1 VSELAAINESE
12 LLQTAVV
19 GSVSS
24 PALSLNPYEIAAA
37 GTPFVPVGA
46 GGVCYN
52 VKVGMSALAW
62 AADQVEP
69 GVSIANPDGPANE
82 ALNLFACVGNRVVVR
97 NGEAA
102 GAEGVVTGKH
112 EAFMGYK
119 HVLVHVADDV
129 LERVAP
135 GDSLVV
141 RAHGRGLRVP
151 DVPGIACHSLSPQL
165 WQAWAPRLRDG
176 RVALRVTRVLPP
188 EVVGMGSGRAS
199 AITSVGLQRGV
210 PDGDL
215 EDVLEDLRLGDLIAV
230 RDWDATYYTGYRQGA
245 LTVGVVACGDSPVAG
260 NGPGVTLLATAP
272 DGLLEPVVDASANL
286 AELLALP

>member
-1 VSELAAINESE
+1 VTSAINESE
-12 LLQTAVV
+12 LLVTALAGAVT
-19 GSVSS
+19 S
-24 PALSLNPYEIAAA
+24 PSMTVNPYEIAAS

-52 VKVGMSALAW
+52 VKVGMSALDW

-69 GVSIANPDGPANE
+69 GLSMANPDGPSNE
-82 ALNLFACVGNRVVVR
+82 ALSLYACVGNRVVLR
-97 NGEAA
+97 SGAAA

-151 DVPGIACHSLSPQL
+151 DVPAVACHSLSPRL
-165 WQAWAPRLRDG
+165 WSAWAPTMRDG
-176 RVALRVTRVLPP
+176 RLSARVTRVLPP
-188 EVVGMGSGRAS
+188 EVVGLGSGRAS
-199 AITSVGLQRGV
+199 AITSVALQRGV
-210 PDGDL
+210 PDAGSSDAL
-215 EDVLEDLRLGDLIAV
+215 DGLRLGDLIAV
-230 RDWDATYYTGYRQGA
+230 RDWDATYYTGYREGA

-260 NGPGVTLLATAP
+260 NGPGVTLLVTAP
-272 DGLLEPVVDASANL
+272 DGLMEPMVDASANL
-286 AELLALP
+286 VELLALR

>member
-1 VSELAAINESE
+1 VINESE
-12 LLQTAVV
+12 LLVTAVA

-24 PALSLNPYEIAAA
+24 PSMAMNPYEVAAA

-69 GVSIANPDGPANE
+69 GISIANPDGPANE
-82 ALNLFACVGNRVVVR
+82 ALNLFACVGNRVLVR
-97 NGEAA
+97 SGAAA

-151 DVPGIACHSLSPQL
+151 DVPGVACHSLSPQL
-165 WQAWAPRLRDG
+165 WQAWAPRLEDG
-176 RVALRVTRVLPP
+176 RLVVRVTRVLPP
-188 EVVGMGSGRAS
+188 EVVGMGSGRAA
-199 AITSVGLQRGV
+199 AITSVALQRGV
-210 PDGDL
+210 PGDGSP
-215 EDVLEDLRLGDLIAV
+215 DVLDGLRLGDLIAV

-245 LTVGVVACGDSPVAG
+245 LMVGVVACGDSPVAG

-272 DGLLEPVVDASANL
+272 DGLIEPVVDASANL
-286 AELLALP
+286 VELLGLS